1 MKAISQ
7 LAIIAVIGAVG
18 AGAWYT
24 KDQWVSRTVA
34 NTGAG
39 TPPPTV
45 LVEVKPARIGTFV
58 ERFEAVGTALA
69 NESVMITAK
78 TSGTIEKI
86 NIDEGER
93 VKAGQ
98 VLVQFEDREIVAEL
112 EAQRAI
118 TQGAAL
124 AYDRAIKLK
133 ENQNVAQAR
142 VDDLLSIWKSGEA
155 RIKMIQAKIA
165 DMKITAPFA
174 GRVGLRRVSV
184 GALVQPGAVITTLDD
199 VETIRLKFSLPET
212 LLATLKVG
220 QEVEATATAYP
231 KRKFKGKVTSI
242 DSRVDQVTRAAEVR
256 ADIPNADGAL
266 KPGMFM
272 AYRLALQ
279 QRENAVLV
287 PEEALLT
294 EGTRQYVFVV
304 ANNRTTKREIKI
316 GERTAGE
323 VEVLS
328 GLKGEELVVVAGIQK
343 VRDGTS
349 VRLAGEK
356 PAEKPADKAADKPK
370 SPQS

>member
-18 AGAWYT
+18 AGAWHT
-24 KDQWVSRTVA
+24 KDQWLSRTVA

-45 LVEVKPARIGTFV
+45 LVEVKPVRVGTFV

-69 NESVMITAK
+69 NESVTITSK
-78 TSGTIEKI
+78 VSGTIEKI

-98 VLVQFEDREIVAEL
+98 VLVQFEDREAVAEL

-118 TQGAAL
+118 TQGAFL

-142 VDDLLSIWKSGEA
+142 VDDLLSTWKSGEA

-165 DMKITAPFA
+165 DLKITAPFA

-199 VETIRLKFSLPET
+199 VDTIRLKFSLPET
-212 LLATLKVG
+212 LLSNLKIG

-231 KRKFKGKVTSI
+231 KRRFKGKVTSI
-242 DSRVDQVTRAAEVR
+242 DSRVDQLTRAAEVR
-256 ADIPNADGAL
+256 ADIPNSDGAL

-272 AYRLALQ
+272 AYKLAMA
-279 QRENAVLV
+279 QRENAILV

-304 ANNRTTKREIKI
+304 ANNRAAKREIKI

-323 VEVLS
+323 VEVVT
-328 GLKGEELVVVAGIQK
+328 GLKGDEAVVVAGIQK

-349 VRLAGEK
+349 VRLVGEK
-356 PAEKPADKAADKPK
+356 PVEKPADKPK
-370 SPQS
+370 APQS

>member
-24 KDQWVSRTVA
+24 KDQWLSRTVA

-45 LVEVKPARIGTFV
+45 LVETKPVRVGTFV

-69 NESVMITAK
+69 NESVTITAK
-78 TSGTIEKI
+78 VAGIVEKI
-86 NIDEGER
+86 TIAEGEK
-93 VKAGQ
+93 VNAGQ
-98 VLVQFEDREIVAEL
+98 VLVQFEDRETVAEL
-112 EAQRAI
+112 EAQKAI

-142 VDDLLSIWKSGEA
+142 VDDLLSVWKSGEA

-165 DMKITAPFA
+165 DLKVTAPFA

-199 VETIRLKFSLPET
+199 VDTIRLKFSLPET
-212 LLATLKVG
+212 LIANLKIG

-242 DSRVDQVTRAAEVR
+242 DSRVDSVTRAAEVR
-256 ADIPNADGAL
+256 ADIPNQDGAL

-272 AYRLALQ
+272 AYSLAMA
-279 QRENAVLV
+279 QRPNAILV
-287 PEEALLT
+287 PEEALLI

-304 ANNRTTKREIKI
+304 ENNRTQKREVKL

-323 VEVLS
+323 AEIIS
-328 GLKGEELVVVAGIQK
+328 GLKGTEQVVVAGIQK
-343 VRDGTS
+343 VRDGTA
-349 VRLAGEK
+349 VRIAGQTK
-356 PAEKPADKAADKPK
+356 PAEPAPADKAKA
-370 SPQS
+370 PQS